1 MGDTLLS
8 IGVLDADGDTKRVQV
23 FLPAATTQA
32 AIVTYSDAFCALLDE
47 VIDGQISDVS
57 YTITVPVPGGLKA
70 NPVANSEVQKGALL
84 SFANAS
90 RYKWGQYIPTWSDDN
105 FSGDEVLLTPQE
117 VIDFIVG
124 YVAGIGGT
132 NPTNGYSDDLT
143 SLAASRKAFRK

>member
-1 MGDTLLS
+1 MADTLLS

-32 AIVTYSDAFCALLDE
+32 AIVTFSDSFCALLDE
-47 VIDGQISDVS
+47 VIDGQIVEPQ
-57 YTITVPVPGGLKA
+57 YTISIPVPGGLKA
-70 NPVANSEVQKGALL
+70 SPVANCEVQKGALL
-84 SFANAS
+84 SFLNAS
-90 RYKWGQYIPTWSDDN
+90 RYKWGQYVPTWSDDN

-117 VIDFIVG
+117 VIDFLAA
-124 YVAGIGGT
+124 YTAGLAGT